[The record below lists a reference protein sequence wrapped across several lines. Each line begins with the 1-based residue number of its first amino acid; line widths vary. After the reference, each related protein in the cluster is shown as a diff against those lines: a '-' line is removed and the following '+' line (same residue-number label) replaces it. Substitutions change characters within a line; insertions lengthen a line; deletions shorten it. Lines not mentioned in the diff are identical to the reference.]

1 MIASAAI
8 VLAWLRTKEEE
19 RSQKINELSVLVTCR
34 SDTLAMLFSE
44 VNSPVAHGSTRY
56 GSWRPL
62 TNLTQTFQACH
73 NLCTLNVIFFRAIPT
88 YGQPQLESLC
98 GYIDVTGCHIAANTQ

>member
-1 MIASAAI
+1 MQYLVIYICFSCLNLVIASAAI

-44 VNSPVAHGSTRY
+44 VNSPVAHGST
-56 GSWRPL
+56 
-62 TNLTQTFQACH
+62 
-73 NLCTLNVIFFRAIPT
+73 
-88 YGQPQLESLC
+88 
-98 GYIDVTGCHIAANTQ
+98 